1 MRVRLGYAEITAS
14 PPAPPVSA
22 HIYLRGVECSVRT
35 RLVSIPL
42 SSHSLLR
49 TCVIEE
55 EKRETEIEVGV
66 GEGGGVFKGQ
76 KSERK
81 KEIVVA

>member
-66 GEGGGVFKGQ
+66 GEEGGCLKDRRVKGR
-76 KSERK
+76 RK
-81 KEIVVA
+81 